1 MGGNRCN
8 HNPANPQLSPSHPI
22 RKGKGG
28 LPRIL
33 SLAAERAKAWYKHPQ
48 KCTALCS
55 KSTRKTRSERR
66 EAYQVVIETVLIHL
80 DLASLCLGTPTLDN
94 GFIDVDMKTIVKTS
108 GIGQRRCE
116 RAIAQLKKAGLME
129 VKQPRKLN
137 AQGDYV
143 GCRSIRII
151 TTTFFEWLGLGPML
165 QRERARA
172 SDVLRRKAI
181 KANRKLSDLMGSSS
195 SGLNAAELPEASE
208 GSKRKTVCPWD
219 LRQPEVKAQFS
230 PLISST
236 IEEPGQASRVGK
248 IRPTPLPD
256 LVGAKTKICSG
267 PLCRR

>member
-116 RAIAQLKKAGLME
+116 R
-129 VKQPRKLN
+129 
-137 AQGDYV
+137 DYV